1 MRHFRPP
8 RRAPSRAISPVDR
21 MDVPLNLSST
31 SLMRTITV
39 DDSNSTSADIQ
50 VRPHG
55 ANLQTPLVVVQR
67 AWSEWRTA
75 LVRVS
80 DLEAVHWFRPAGAVR
95 PLIHAYVWCD
105 RVVSGRLSHDCTKSA
120 CPHRVLVCL
129 LKSHTTGCVFE
140 ELARRANSPEH

>member
-1 MRHFRPP
+1 
-8 RRAPSRAISPVDR
+8 
-21 MDVPLNLSST
+21 
-31 SLMRTITV
+31 MRTIT
-39 DDSNSTSADIQ
+39 ADFKQPLPSDIEIRLQVPNIQ
-50 VRPHG
+50 T
-55 ANLQTPLVVVQR
+55 ALVVVQR

-80 DLEAVHWFRPAGAVR
+80 DLEDVHWFRPAGAVR

-105 RVVSGRLSHDCTKSA
+105 RVVSGRLSHDCTKSP

-140 ELARRANSPEH
+140 ELSRRANATEPRRVPV

>member
-1 MRHFRPP
+1 
-8 RRAPSRAISPVDR
+8 
-21 MDVPLNLSST
+21 
-31 SLMRTITV
+31 MRTITADFKQPLSSDIEIRPQV
-39 DDSNSTSADIQ
+39 ANIQSA
-50 VRPHG
+50 
-55 ANLQTPLVVVQR
+55 LVVVQR

-80 DLEAVHWFRPAGAVR
+80 DLEDVHWFRPAGAVR

-105 RVVSGRLSHDCTKSA
+105 RVVSGRLSHDCTKSP

-140 ELARRANSPEH
+140 ELSRRANLTTETRPI

>member
-1 MRHFRPP
+1 
-8 RRAPSRAISPVDR
+8 
-21 MDVPLNLSST
+21 
-31 SLMRTITV
+31 MRTIT
-39 DDSNSTSADIQ
+39 ADFKQPLISDIEIRPQVANIQ
-50 VRPHG
+50 T
-55 ANLQTPLVVVQR
+55 ALVVVQR

-80 DLEAVHWFRPAGAVR
+80 DLEDVHWFRPAGAVR

-105 RVVSGRLSHDCTKSA
+105 RVVSGRLSHDCTKSP

-140 ELARRANSPEH
+140 ELSRRANATETRRIPV

>member
-1 MRHFRPP
+1 
-8 RRAPSRAISPVDR
+8 
-21 MDVPLNLSST
+21 
-31 SLMRTITV
+31 MRTLTA
-39 DDSNSTSADIQ
+39 DFKQPLTSDIEIRPQ
-50 VRPHG
+50 V
-55 ANLQTPLVVVQR
+55 ANIQTALVVVQR

-80 DLEAVHWFRPAGAVR
+80 DLEGVHWFRPAGAVR

-105 RVVSGRLSHDCTKSA
+105 RVVSGRLSHDCTKSP

-140 ELARRANSPEH
+140 ELSRRANATTETRRVPV

>member
-1 MRHFRPP
+1 
-8 RRAPSRAISPVDR
+8 
-21 MDVPLNLSST
+21 
-31 SLMRTITV
+31 MRTLTA
-39 DDSNSTSADIQ
+39 DFKQPLTSNIEIRPQVANIQ
-50 VRPHG
+50 T
-55 ANLQTPLVVVQR
+55 ALVVVQR

-80 DLEAVHWFRPAGAVR
+80 DLEDVHWFRPAGAVR

-105 RVVSGRLSHDCTKSA
+105 RVVSGRLSHDCTKSP

-140 ELARRANSPEH
+140 ELSRRANLTTETRRVPV

>member
-1 MRHFRPP
+1 
-8 RRAPSRAISPVDR
+8 
-21 MDVPLNLSST
+21 
-31 SLMRTITV
+31 MRTITA
-39 DDSNSTSADIQ
+39 DFKQRLTSDIQ
-50 VRPHG
+50 IRPQV
-55 ANLQTPLVVVQR
+55 ANMQAALVVVQR

-80 DLEAVHWFRPAGAVR
+80 DLEDVHWFRPAGAVR

-105 RVVSGRLSHDCTKSA
+105 RVVSGRLSHDCTKSP

-140 ELARRANSPEH
+140 ELSRRANATL

>member
-1 MRHFRPP
+1 MRP
-8 RRAPSRAISPVDR
+8 I
-21 MDVPLNLSST
+21 
-31 SLMRTITV
+31 
-39 DDSNSTSADIQ
+39 SADYRQPLTSDIQ
-50 VRPHG
+50 IRPQVT
-55 ANLQTPLVVVQR
+55 NIQTALVVVQR

-80 DLEAVHWFRPAGAVR
+80 DLEDVHWFRPAGAVR

-105 RVVSGRLSHDCTKSA
+105 RVVSGRLSHDCTKSP

-140 ELARRANSPEH
+140 ELSRRANAPETQRLPI